1 MENEF
6 PVLIAQNGDL
16 NGQRWLIKS
25 ELLIGRDPDCQI
37 VIADRQVSRH
47 HARLIFG
54 RKGVQIEDLGS
65 KNGTFC
71 NGKQVIDL
79 QTLQDGDSIQVA
91 IVHNF
96 TFLSSDA
103 TMPMDADH
111 IGKILEKGNLEL
123 DVRSRRVWVKNEEV
137 IPALS
142 APQFR
147 LLQAL
152 YDRPGQVVSRNE
164 LIDITWGEDEAAGVS
179 EQAFDALVRRLRE
192 RLAKIDPDHE
202 YIVTIRGHGMR
213 LDNPH

>member
-1 MENEF
+1 MENEY
-6 PVLIAQNGDL
+6 PVIIAQSGDL
-16 NGQRWLIKS
+16 DGQRWLLKN
-25 ELLIGRDPDCQI
+25 ELLIGRDSDCQI

-47 HARLIFG
+47 HARLILR
-54 RKGVQIEDLGS
+54 RKGVQLEDLSS

-71 NGKQVIDL
+71 NGKQVITP
-79 QTLQDGDSIQVA
+79 QFLQDGDSIQVA
-91 IVHNF
+91 IVHSF

-103 TMPMDADH
+103 TMPMDAEH
-111 IGKILEKGNLEL
+111 VVRILEKGGLEL

-137 IPALS
+137 APALS

-152 YDRPGQVVSRNE
+152 YERPGQVVSRNE

-192 RLAKIDPDHE
+192 RLTKIDPDHE

-213 LDNPH
+213 LDNS